1 MAKKDFPGI
10 HFYDQDFVDVYDQSW
25 AWIEEYWQKGGETSG
40 LQPKFLGPPDADSV
54 DLIESVFATFFLVYS
69 NRIYPCTPQL
79 DNFYGKQ
86 EANGAIRWK
95 YLVETGEPILT
106 PENPE
111 GVTLPL
117 FAWAE
122 HNLFHKIGNKKR
134 IKDVM
139 PTLQNSFAWIEDK
152 FKDPNGLYRVPLVA
166 TGMPNS
172 PRKDAV
178 YYVDFNIVMAMNA
191 HYMAEL
197 GDILN
202 DREIS
207 FHFKRQ
213 YFSLKTKIN
222 QLMWNEADGI
232 YYDLNEKEEQVKVK
246 HIGAFWAF
254 LGLLPN
260 DAKAEKLIEHLR
272 NPDTFGTPNP
282 FPTLAANEPEFDE
295 TGNGWHGSVFP
306 HMTFMVIKGLEV
318 FEFYQIARETS
329 IRHLYYLLD
338 TLHPE
343 GTKRG
348 SVWEA
353 YRPTKEGPAAWHDH
367 AEFPRQ
373 LFLPF
378 VGLST
383 IGLMIENIIGLVVSL
398 PRKTVDWKV
407 PTLEVMGID
416 NLSLKRNLITILSN
430 KSSRGWEIRLESE
443 KLYYFT
449 IEIIGQKRKTLPIP
463 SGKCSMLI
471 DKL

>member
-25 AWIEEYWQKGGETSG
+25 AWIEEYWQKGDETNG
-40 LQPKFLGPPDADSV
+40 LQQRFLNPPDAETV
-54 DLIESVFATFFLVYS
+54 DQIESIFATFFLVYS

-86 EANGAIRWK
+86 EENGAIRWK
-95 YLVETGEPILT
+95 YRVDNGKPVLT
-106 PENPE
+106 PDNPE
-111 GVTLPL
+111 GVSMPL

-122 HNLFHKIGNKKR
+122 LNIFHKIGNKKR

-139 PTLQNSFAWIEDK
+139 PTLQKYFSWLEET
-152 FKDPNGLYRVPLVA
+152 FKDENGLYRVPLAA
-166 TGMPNS
+166 TGMVNS
-172 PRKDAV
+172 PRKNAV
-178 YYVDFNIVMAMNA
+178 YHCDFNMAMAINA
-191 HYMAEL
+191 WYMSEL

-207 FHFKRQ
+207 FNYKRQ

-222 QLMWNEADGI
+222 QLMWNEDDGF
-232 YYDLNEKEEQVKVK
+232 YYDLNGDLSQVGVK
-246 HIGAFWAF
+246 HAGAFWS
-254 LGLLPN
+254 LLSMLPN
-260 DAKAEKLIEHLR
+260 DAKAEKLIEHLK

-282 FPTLAANEPEFDE
+282 FPSLAANEPDFKDS
-295 TGNGWHGSVFP
+295 GNGYMGSVFP
-306 HMTFMVIKGLEV
+306 HLTFMIIKGLEKYN
-318 FEFYQIARETS
+318 FSGTARETA

-348 SVWEA
+348 TVWEA
-353 YRPTKEGPAAWHDH
+353 YKPTKEGPAVWEGNEA
-367 AEFPRQ
+367 FPRQ
-373 LFLPF
+373 LFLSF
-378 VGLST
+378 VCLST
-383 IGLMIENIIGLVVSL
+383 IALMIENVIGLSVSL
-398 PRKTVDWKV
+398 PRKTVDWIV
-407 PTLEVMGID
+407 PTIEVMGID

-430 KSSRGWEIRLESE
+430 KSNRGWEIRLESE

-449 IEIIGQKRKTLPIP
+449 IDIIGDKKKTLPIP